1 MLPITEELSDYH
13 SELANEMSLS
23 SEPNLFLNMLHVNF
37 FHYFFILI
45 SSIFLG
51 TLFKNLFPDLVIT
64 TEGQALFK

>member
-51 TLFKNLFPDLVIT
+51 TLFKSLFPDLVIT